1 MANEITVTAAL
12 AVSNGN
18 YVSSWAPGVK
28 TYDQTAAGGPWPG
41 VVEIGTSEESIDP
54 DSGTTTSIA
63 TEGWC
68 MMQNLSASNYVS
80 LGFSTGVYGIRMEAG
95 ETAGPFRLEPGA
107 VLYLL
112 ANTAACDVRIEIYED

>member
-41 VVEIGTSEESIDP
+41 VVSIGTSEEPVDP
-54 DSGTTTSIA
+54 DSGTLTSLA
-63 TEGWC
+63 TEGWM
-68 MMQNLSASNYVS
+68 MMQNLDASNYVQW
-80 LGFSTGVYGIRMEAG
+80 GFATGVYGGRMEAG

-112 ANTAACDVRIEIYED
+112 ANTAVCDVRIEVYED